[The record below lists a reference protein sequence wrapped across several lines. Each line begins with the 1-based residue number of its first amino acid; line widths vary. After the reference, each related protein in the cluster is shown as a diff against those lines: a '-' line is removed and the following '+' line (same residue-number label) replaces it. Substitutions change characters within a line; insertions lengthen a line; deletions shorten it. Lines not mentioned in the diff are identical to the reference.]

1 MLGTLLAAGDADNK
15 RRRYARGI
23 PSLGQRHALS
33 AAHSG
38 CLMADWAV
46 TVALMSFIGDKQQ
59 KPEEKRLM
67 VENSTILYDN
77 LEARKALLE
86 ALGACRRLL

>member
-1 MLGTLLAAGDADNK
+1 
-15 RRRYARGI
+15 
-23 PSLGQRHALS
+23 
-33 AAHSG
+33 
-38 CLMADWAV
+38 MADWAV